1 MNEKMKEAFD
11 KSKAC
16 AAFLTDFTKTLEC
29 LKHDLLIVKLH
40 AFGFDH
46 KS

>member
-1 MNEKMKEAFD
+1 MIEKMKKAFD

-16 AAFLTDFTKTLEC
+16 AAVLTDFTKSLEC

-40 AFGFDH
+40 AFGFDR